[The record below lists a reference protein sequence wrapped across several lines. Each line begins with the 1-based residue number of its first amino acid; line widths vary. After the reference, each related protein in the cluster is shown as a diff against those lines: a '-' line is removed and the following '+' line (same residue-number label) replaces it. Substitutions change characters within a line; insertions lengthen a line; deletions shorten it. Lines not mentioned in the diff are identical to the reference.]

1 MFYFEYEELFKEVYD
16 KALQCNEELK
26 GIKIVV
32 NTHCKDGVEVGK
44 GNDENAGQYRI
55 SCTGSDEDPAYTV
68 SGFALGLAMI
78 IYDLKHGEY
87 DFMAMSEKERAE
99 FNTMFHEFYPQASA
113 INNIVTD
120 SANDKYNGG
129 ISND

>member
-16 KALQCNEELK
+16 KALQYNKELK
-26 GIKIVV
+26 GVKIAV

-44 GNDENAGQYRI
+44 GNDKNAGQYRI
-55 SCTGSDEDPAYTV
+55 SCTGRYEDPAYTV

-87 DFMAMSEKERAE
+87 DYTAMSEEERAE
-99 FNTMFHEFYPQASA
+99 FNTIFHKFYPDASN
-113 INNIVTD
+113 INNIVT
-120 SANDKYNGG
+120 SSG
-129 ISND
+129 SNKS

>member
-16 KALQCNEELK
+16 KALQHNKELK
-26 GIKIVV
+26 GVKIAV

-44 GNDENAGQYRI
+44 GNDKNAGQYRI
-55 SCTGSDEDPAYTV
+55 SCTGRDEDPAYTV

-87 DFMAMSEKERAE
+87 DYMAMSEEEREE
-99 FNTMFHEFYPQASA
+99 FNTIFHEFYPDASNV
-113 INNIVTD
+113 NNIVT
-120 SANDKYNGG
+120 SPG
-129 ISND
+129 SNKS